1 MNKNNNISSPTIE
14 NIFHGKSNLN
24 YKKKYHYT
32 SPNAFLSILQ
42 NQNLRFTDARFMN
55 DKVELT
61 YFIKLLLDFIDK
73 NKQKYPL
80 CEECLYGLLANYA
93 IDDIK
98 NLKVNN
104 IDFDLDVSNISSSP
118 FPNKRVFVFCTSTD
132 SDALNMWN
140 YYVNNSNYQGYN
152 IGININS
159 LLKQFENIQNN
170 PKKMII
176 YYGDVI
182 YNPAEQYK
190 AIDTFLRQR
199 EYVLKG
205 HINAYSDFMQDAN
218 DRFLTFGKAL
228 LLLYIES
235 HGVFYKH
242 PCFSH
247 EKEFRVVIEI
257 DKETVPHNEQE
268 ARQFFGD
275 ENGCMFENYTIK
287 NGIVVPF
294 LQVPFQRNLV
304 KEITISPTTEFEIAR
319 AGIEELLKS
328 LQYKNIVIKPS
339 EIPIR
344 F

>member
-1 MNKNNNISSPTIE
+1 
-14 NIFHGKSNLN
+14 
-24 YKKKYHYT
+24 
-32 SPNAFLSILQ
+32 
-42 NQNLRFTDARFMN
+42 MN

-80 CEECLYGLLANYA
+80 CEECLSGLLANYT

-182 YNPAEQYK
+182 YNQAEQYK

-199 EYVLKG
+199 
-205 HINAYSDFMQDAN
+205 
-218 DRFLTFGKAL
+218 
-228 LLLYIES
+228 
-235 HGVFYKH
+235 
-242 PCFSH
+242 
-247 EKEFRVVIEI
+247 
-257 DKETVPHNEQE
+257 
-268 ARQFFGD
+268 
-275 ENGCMFENYTIK
+275 
-287 NGIVVPF
+287 
-294 LQVPFQRNLV
+294 
-304 KEITISPTTEFEIAR
+304 
-319 AGIEELLKS
+319 
-328 LQYKNIVIKPS
+328 
-339 EIPIR
+339 
-344 F
+344 